1 MLDNKIF
8 VFSKNKNQLNK
19 DFEHLYINED
29 INECLICFREID
41 KIIVLFNNYCKC
53 YKYSLI
59 CEECALK
66 WIKSN
71 NICFICRKTFED
83 ENKTFNEIYYIQ
95 DSYLKNK
102 IINTFSPIINNNYNI
117 PHDQEISNFYRNSY
131 SNRNDITQETRVINF
146 YRDYTRNRTIV
157 PIYNNQ
163 REIRIN
169 YKKCISKY
177 ICNENFIVLF
187 FIGFSCM
194 LIIIFTNFFN
204 S

>member
-1 MLDNKIF
+1 MLDKVF
-8 VFSKNKNQLNK
+8 VFSKNKNELNK
-19 DFEHLYINED
+19 NFEHLYINEN
-29 INECLICFREID
+29 INECLICFKETH

-53 YKYSLI
+53 YKYALI
-59 CEECALK
+59 CEECTLK

-95 DSYLKNK
+95 NSYLKNK
-102 IINTFSPIINNNYNI
+102 IINTLASIINNNYNI
-117 PHDQEISNFYRNSY
+117 PHDQEIYNFDRNSY

-146 YRDYTRNRTIV
+146 YRNYTRNVV
-157 PIYNNQ
+157 PIYNNE
-163 REIRIN
+163 REVRMN

-177 ICNENFIVLF
+177 MCNENFIVLF

-194 LIIIFTNFFN
+194 LIISFTNFFN
-204 S
+204 SKTI